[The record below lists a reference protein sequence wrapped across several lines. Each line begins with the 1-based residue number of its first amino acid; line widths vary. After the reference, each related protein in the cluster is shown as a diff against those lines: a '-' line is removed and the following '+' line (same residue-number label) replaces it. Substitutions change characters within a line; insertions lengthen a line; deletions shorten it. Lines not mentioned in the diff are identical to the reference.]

1 MCGICGL
8 VSRRRNPRDIQD
20 QIQAMLKVLRHR
32 GPDGEGV
39 WLSDDQIGLGLGHRR
54 LSIVDLSSHGAQP
67 MSSQD
72 GRWVVTFNGEIYNHR
87 DLREDLEKRGVT
99 FEGHSDTEVLVACL
113 EAYGVEDT
121 LPRLVGMFGFA
132 AWNQATRRLWL
143 ARDRLGQKPLF
154 YGTFQDEF
162 VFGSEL
168 SVMNTFAEKPELDR
182 DALAMMLRYKA
193 IPAPWTVYR
202 GLFKLMPATHVEF
215 DHESF
220 AVSEPRTYWT
230 PALDGG
236 NQGSDPGDFQ
246 DRASALL
253 DEAVRLRLMGD
264 VPIGAFLSGGIDST
278 LVVDAMQR
286 NSSRAVKT
294 FTIGYE
300 SAAFNEAEQAAVIA
314 ERLGTDHTRLLLTE
328 QDTLDLVPQIGELYD
343 EPFGD
348 SSQIPTL
355 LLSRLTRQHVTV
367 ALSGDGGDEAFG
379 GYNRH
384 VWLPRISQYLRPL
397 PSPARRFLL
406 AVLNSSGVRATLRT
420 AADRGWLPIRL
431 VDDKMDKLSAM
442 LSSTSLEHLF
452 RDALSDW
459 DDPCSLVRGSSFGSM
474 NELAGVPQT
483 LSEITQ
489 LCLADS
495 RHYLPNDILVKVDRA
510 SMAFSL
516 EARSPFLDHRLF
528 EFGLGLPDSAK
539 VRGTKGKQLLVHLL
553 GRRLPKE
560 LWERPKMGFAVPIGD
575 WLRADLRDW
584 AEALFQTMDPDLL
597 NVDRVQKTWAEHLR
611 GERNHQHKLWNVLM
625 LLSWLGANNR

>member
-1 MCGICGL
+1 
-8 VSRRRNPRDIQD
+8 
-20 QIQAMLKVLRHR
+20 MLNILRHR
-32 GPDGEGV
+32 GPDGEGL
-39 WLSDDQIGLGLGHRR
+39 WLSEDQSGVGLGHRR
-54 LSIVDLSSHGAQP
+54 LSIVDLSEHGAQP
-67 MSSQD
+67 MTSQD
-72 GRWVVTFNGEIYNHR
+72 ERWVVTFNGEIYNHR
-87 DLREDLEKRGVT
+87 DLREDLEKRGAR
-99 FEGHSDTEVLVACL
+99 FQGHSDTEVLVACL
-113 EAYGVEDT
+113 QAYGLEET
-121 LPRLVGMFGFA
+121 LPRLVGMFSFA
-132 AWNQATRRLWL
+132 AWNQDTRTLSL

-154 YGTFQDEF
+154 YGTFREEF

-168 SVMNTFAEKPELDR
+168 SVMNSFDEKPELDR
-182 DALAMMLRYKA
+182 DALALMLRYKA

-202 GLFKLMPATHVEF
+202 GLSKLMPATYVEF
-215 DHESF
+215 DYETF
-220 AVSEPRTYWT
+220 EVSQPRSYWA
-230 PALDGG
+230 PILHAGA
-236 NQGSDPGDFQ
+236 QKGDRQEFQ
-246 DRASALL
+246 EQATALL
-253 DEAVRLRLMGD
+253 DEAVRIRLMGD

-300 SAAFNEAEQAAVIA
+300 SAAFDEAEQAAVIA
-314 ERLGTDHTRLLLTE
+314 QRLGTDHTRLLLTE
-328 QDTLDLVPQIGELYD
+328 QDALDLVPRIGELYD

-384 VWLPRISQYLRPL
+384 VWLPRISRYLGPL
-397 PSPARRFLL
+397 PRPARRFLL
-406 AVLNSSGVRATLRT
+406 SVLNSSGVRGVLRA

-442 LSSTSLEHLF
+442 LSSTSLAHLF

-459 DDPCSLVRGSSFGSM
+459 DASCDIVRESSQGAID
-474 NELAGVPQT
+474 ELAGVPHT

-539 VRGTKGKQLLVHLL
+539 VQGTQGKQLLVDML
-553 GRRLPKE
+553 GHRLPKE

-584 AEALFQTMDPDLL
+584 AEGLFQSMDPDVLDVGTICQYW
-597 NVDRVQKTWAEHLR
+597 NEHLS

-625 LLSWLGANNR
+625 LLSWLGANGR